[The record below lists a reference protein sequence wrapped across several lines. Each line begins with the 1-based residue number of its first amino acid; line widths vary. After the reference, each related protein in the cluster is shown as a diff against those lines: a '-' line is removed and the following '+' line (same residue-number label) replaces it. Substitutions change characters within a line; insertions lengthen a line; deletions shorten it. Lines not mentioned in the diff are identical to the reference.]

1 MLIIDCLHLP
11 EISAKP
17 LLCLALRQRSVFR
30 IWLAQQSWEK
40 LHFVTHTHKRSL
52 TAHSR
57 LPAESPP
64 PPRPKWTHTGRLSS
78 LQWRIIGPRHFGKY
92 LNSTLF
98 PQRWPSRP
106 SPATSHST
114 PSDSP
119 EMSCKNRYVT
129 IRWRLTSLRLSPLIQ
144 SPLWASFY
152 VRGWFTLR

>member
-1 MLIIDCLHLP
+1 M
-11 EISAKP
+11 
-17 LLCLALRQRSVFR
+17 
-30 IWLAQQSWEK
+30 AQQSWEK

-98 PQRWPSRP
+98 PQRLLSRP

-114 PSDSP
+114 ASDSP
-119 EMSCKNRYVT
+119 EMSCKNRCHHPLKADFTAAQPADLISAVSLLLRTRSVYVEIKT
-129 IRWRLTSLRLSPLIQ
+129 LAV
-144 SPLWASFY
+144 ASSKEGES
-152 VRGWFTLR
+152 RQR